1 MLPCMRIEYSNSQ
14 DLSNSID
21 SANERLGGQSL
32 LGKNDISLKL
42 RRLATQIAE
51 MHSSGEVY
59 FVGIHTRGVTVAKR
73 VKVLLGEMG
82 INVQLGTL
90 DISFYRDDLD
100 HMITNPKV
108 QSSEIPF
115 EIEGNNII
123 IFDDVLYTGR
133 TIRSAIQGIFKY
145 GRPSK
150 IELAVLIDRGNREL
164 PIQPD
169 YVGQVVETKR
179 LDTISVCFEEHDGED
194 SISLISAS

>member
-1 MLPCMRIEYSNSQ
+1 MRIEYSNSQ

-32 LGKNDISLKL
+32 LGEDDISLKL

-73 VKVLLGEMG
+73 VKALLSEMG

>member
-14 DLSNSID
+14 DLSNSND

-32 LGKNDISLKL
+32 LGQNDISLKL

-73 VKVLLGEMG
+73 VKDLLSEMG